1 MTPAELNERHAI
13 DGHLSFTREGDGPT
27 LAEIDNAFGRATIA
41 LEGGQLLT
49 WIPKDQEPVVWLSPE
64 AVYTPGKSLRG
75 GVPVC
80 WPWFGAHE
88 SDPTLPGHGFARNKP
103 WSVKACEALEDGA
116 TRITLILKQDEETA
130 KMWPERSELRLA
142 VTVGETL
149 TLALT
154 TSNLSARPI
163 TVTEALHTYF
173 HVGDIARVTVSGL
186 EGSTYM
192 DKVDGG
198 AYRTQEGAVTID
210 GEVDR
215 VYLTAKGECVI
226 HDEALGR
233 RIHITKEH
241 GRSTVVWNP
250 WAEKGAAFGDM
261 GDEGYRKMLCV
272 ESANALS
279 DAQTVQAGAEHTLTT
294 TYRAVKA

>member
-13 DGHLSFTREGDGPT
+13 DGHLSFSRDGDGPT
-27 LAEIDNAFGRATIA
+27 LAVIDNAFGTATLA

-49 WIPKDQEPVVWLSPE
+49 WTPKGQEPVVWLSPE
-64 AVYTPGKSLRG
+64 AVYKPGKSLRG

-88 SDPTLPGHGFARNKP
+88 SNPDLPGHGFARNKP
-103 WSVKACEALEDGA
+103 WGVKKAEALDDGA
-116 TRITLILKQDEETA
+116 TRVTLILKQDAETA
-130 KMWPERSELRLA
+130 DMCPQRCELTLT

-149 TLALT
+149 TLALA
-154 TSNLSARPI
+154 TSNLSAQPI
-163 TVTEALHTYF
+163 TITEALHTYF
-173 HVGDIARVTVSGL
+173 HVGDIAKVSVSGL
-186 EGSTYM
+186 EGASYM

-198 AYRTQEGAVTID
+198 AYRKQEGPITIE
-210 GEVDR
+210 GETDR
-215 VYLTAKGECVI
+215 VYLNAKGECII
-226 HDEALGR
+226 HDNALNR
-233 RIHITKEH
+233 RIHIAKEH

-261 GDEGYRKMLCV
+261 GTDGYRNMLCV

-279 DAQTVQAGAEHTLTT
+279 DAQTIQAGAEHTLTT
-294 TYRAVKA
+294 EYRVVNA